1 MLVNLSSIFLV
12 CFPLR
17 TDPRHLPQR
26 HRDEPHHDGQGPPGV
41 PVGLLRQPDRAGRG
55 SRRRTGHR
63 PVAVQP
69 EQVLKFDPKNKKR
82 RQSRQT
88 TNSTKQTIL
97 PFTLYEK
104 IAPYFFVSLLFPLP
118 LSSFFFPQ
126 SLSVYLYRIYTITL
140 DSYYRCLVSATS
152 IFRFLT
158 LL

>member
-1 MLVNLSSIFLV
+1 MFARKFKQHFLV

-55 SRRRTGHR
+55 GRRRTGHR

-118 LSSFFFPQ
+118 LSSFFF
-126 SLSVYLYRIYTITL
+126 LKVYPFIYTVFTRSL
-140 DSYYRCLVSATS
+140 
-152 IFRFLT
+152 
-158 LL
+158 